1 MRAPAVERW
10 VSVEPMTPNMYGFT
24 PDVFLCCKPVSS
36 TLRKKSFFET
46 HPIFRAPPRPVS
58 PSSQIGLVLPSA
70 ARTSEAV
77 DFDAR
82 YRFDTAFG
90 EFAAGILGTRT
101 LELETVFAP
110 GADPVAQE
118 GTNQGPAEL
127 KGSAY
132 LDWSLGPWG
141 ANLTINHAS
150 SYENINP
157 GVLRTDVDGYTTVDL
172 QGSYVLPESGW
183 RITAG
188 VQNVFDEDFPFFDSY
203 TGVNSAHVDS
213 RRRVAFV
220 DISREFSW

>member
-1 MRAPAVERW
+1 MQSESW
-10 VSVEPMTPNMYGFT
+10 
-24 PDVFLCCKPVSS
+24 PDAGARSGKMG
-36 TLRKKSFFET
+36 
-46 HPIFRAPPRPVS
+46 
-58 PSSQIGLVLPSA
+58 IGGTDDAEHVRVHARRLLVLQAGRQHAAKEIVLRDASDIQSA
-70 ARTSEAV
+70 A
-77 DFDAR
+77 
-82 YRFDTAFG
+82 TAG
-90 EFAAGILGTRT
+90 LTLFANRG
-101 LELETVFAP
+101 
-110 GADPVAQE
+110 PV
-118 GTNQGPAEL
+118 EL

-188 VQNVFDEDFPFFDSY
+188 VQNVFDEDFPFFDSH